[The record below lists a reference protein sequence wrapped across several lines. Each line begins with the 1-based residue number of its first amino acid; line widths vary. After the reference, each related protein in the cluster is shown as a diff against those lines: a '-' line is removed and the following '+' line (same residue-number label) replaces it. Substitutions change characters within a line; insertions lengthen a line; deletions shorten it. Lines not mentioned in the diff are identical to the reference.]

1 MLQPKRTKYR
11 KVQKGKMKGNSQRGH
26 ELSNGMFGIKSVHE
40 DGMFLTSRQ
49 IEAARIAATRYM
61 KREGQLWIKIF
72 PDKPITKKPLEVRM
86 GKGKG
91 AVEYWAAVV
100 KPGRIMFEVG
110 GVPLSVAKEALR
122 LAAQKLPVKTKF
134 VIARVQGKAVGGG
147 VGIASAADYTLAS
160 THASV
165 KLSELAVGIG
175 PFVVGPAVERK
186 IGTAAFSAL
195 AIDATNWRNTDWAK
209 RKGLFA
215 EIHDS
220 VENMDEAEI
229 LPGVV
234 NILEFIKEK
243 KQLIALG
250 SASKNARPI
259 LEKVKILHMF
269 DVIVDGNDVT
279 NAKPD
284 PEVFLRAA
292 KLLNVTNENSMVF
305 EDSVAG
311 IQAANIA
318 NMTSIGI
325 GDEKILHE
333 AKYNFK
339 DFTFMDTSFIE
350 AFID

>member
-1 MLQPKRTKYR
+1 MTNKKAFIFDLDGVIVDTARYHFLAW
-11 KVQKGKMKGNSQRGH
+11 QK
-26 ELSNGMFGIKSVHE
+26 
-40 DGMFLTSRQ
+40 
-49 IEAARIAATRYM
+49 IAAELGVEFTPEHNEELKGVSRVRSLDLIL
-61 KREGQLWIKIF
+61 KLGNIQASEENKNKWL
-72 PDKPITKKPLEVRM
+72 TKKNED
-86 GKGKG
+86 
-91 AVEYWAAVV
+91 Y
-100 KPGRIMFEVG
+100 
-110 GVPLSVAKEALR
+110 
-122 LAAQKLPVKTKF
+122 LAY
-134 VIARVQGKAVGGG
+134 IE
-147 VGIASAADYTLAS
+147 
-160 THASV
+160 H
-165 KLSELAVGIG
+165 
-175 PFVVGPAVERK
+175 
-186 IGTAAFSAL
+186 
-195 AIDATNWRNTDWAK
+195 
-209 RKGLFA
+209 
-215 EIHDS
+215 
-220 VENMDEAEI
+220 MDESEI

-292 KLLNVTNENSMVF
+292 KLLNATNENSMVF